1 MHIFLVIPIIFV
13 SFLENLAPCLCE
25 TIHKVNIRLI
35 CFFRQELSSC
45 SDGLRIGRA
54 VKKCDKDACMREN

>member
-35 CFFRQELSSC
+35 CFFLDRNCLPVMMDYVSEEL
-45 SDGLRIGRA
+45 
-54 VKKCDKDACMREN
+54 